1 MALQD
6 LLDLSTSRK
15 KIGLSEERVQ
25 AVMPI
30 IRKYTAFWREYP
42 DLFVDFMVR
51 GTRIEPKEGEFQFY
65 FYQRVFLRCVMR
77 FQYVYAVFPRAY
89 SKSFLSVMAL
99 MIRCILYPGVHL
111 FVTSGGKE
119 QGASILHDKVQE
131 ICKLIPS
138 FEREINWSRGKT
150 LEGKDKVRYIFKNGS
165 VLDNLAARESTRG
178 QRRHGG
184 LMEECV
190 GIDDTI
196 LREVIIPVMAIPRRA
211 KDGSV
216 HEEEPV
222 NKSQIYITTAG
233 YKGTYPYDRLIGLL
247 VRMVTQPERCI
258 VLGGTWR
265 TPVAVG
271 LQSKTFITDQKNE
284 GTYNEASF
292 DREYESKWSGTVED
306 AIFNAEIFERN
317 RILNQPEYEASGRS
331 SKLAYYVLAA
341 DVGRK
346 GCDTV
351 ICVFKVTPQSQ
362 GNALKSLVNIYTLSD
377 EHFEDQAIKLKRLFY
392 KYKAQRLVIDG
403 NGMGI
408 GLVDYMIKS
417 QIDPD
422 TGEVLPDFGVYN
434 DEEGYY
440 KKYKTNITELD
451 ALYIIK
457 ANAPINTEAHANARA
472 QLASGKVKF
481 LIHERIAKNKLL
493 ATKVGQNMTTDKR
506 ADYLKPFTLTSI
518 LEEEMMNLREENEGV
533 NIILKQANKGI
544 KKDKFSAFE
553 YGLYYIKLE
562 EDKKKKKKKFNAKEW
577 AFYN

>member
-306 AIFNAEIFERN
+306 AFFNAEIFERN
-317 RILNQPEYEASGRS
+317 RVLNQPEYEASGRS

>member
-306 AIFNAEIFERN
+306 AFFNAEIFERN

-346 GCDTV
+346 GCDSV

-362 GNALKSLVNIYTLSD
+362 GNALKTLVNIYTLSD

-408 GLVDYMIKS
+408 GLVDYMVKS

-422 TGEVLPDFGVYN
+422 TGEALPDFGVYN

>member
-306 AIFNAEIFERN
+306 AFFNAEIFERN

-346 GCDTV
+346 GCDSV

-362 GNALKSLVNIYTLSD
+362 GNALKTLVNIYTLSD

-408 GLVDYMIKS
+408 GLVDYLVKS

-422 TGEVLPDFGVYN
+422 TGEALPDFGVYN

-481 LIHERIAKNKLL
+481 LIHERVAKNKLL